1 LQCLFHAAVVL
12 TALCGC
18 RSGNP

>member
-1 LQCLFHAAVVL
+1 MPYNRIF
-12 TALCGC
+12 GC

>member
-1 LQCLFHAAVVL
+1 LRCLILALVL

-18 RSGNP
+18 RSGNS